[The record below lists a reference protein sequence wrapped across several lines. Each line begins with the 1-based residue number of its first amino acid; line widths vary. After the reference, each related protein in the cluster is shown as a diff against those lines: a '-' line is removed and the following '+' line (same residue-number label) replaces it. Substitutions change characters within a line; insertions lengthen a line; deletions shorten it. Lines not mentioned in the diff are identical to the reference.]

1 VFESGEYPQEAT
13 TAARRTLDVA
23 GSRTRAPGTSGPAP
37 HAPADGRAA
46 RTGLPQI
53 VMSIF
58 DDAGNPHYSGG
69 GPVVVHEVAR
79 RLARRYRVTV
89 VSASYKGSKSQ
100 WRDGVRYLFLPVGW
114 AGPRAGQLLFQ
125 FLLPFVALV
134 LRHDLWIE
142 TLPPPIS
149 SSLLPLMSR
158 KPVIALV
165 QMLSAADMARR
176 YKLPFQFLER
186 FGLKLYRHFIV
197 LNEVDR
203 SAVRRHN
210 KTATCVLIPN
220 GADRPDVDES
230 ELGGGDHVLFLGR
243 IDVEQKGLD
252 LLLSAVAQHRPALP
266 LIIAGSGTKREERK
280 LQQLADQAGV
290 QATVLGRVGG
300 RTKENLLRTCACLVV
315 PSRYE
320 TFSLSALEAMTY
332 GKPIVCFDLP
342 QLGWINADCAV
353 RVPPFDV
360 AGMGQALQ
368 DLAADPAH
376 RADLGRQ
383 GRILSRDYDWDV
395 LGERYR
401 EVVQTVL
408 ETTRQKSAP

>member
-1 VFESGEYPQEAT
+1 
-13 TAARRTLDVA
+13 
-23 GSRTRAPGTSGPAP
+23 
-37 HAPADGRAA
+37 
-46 RTGLPQI
+46 
-53 VMSIF
+53 MSIF
-58 DDAGNPHYSGG
+58 DDVGNPHYSGG
-69 GPVVVHEVAR
+69 GPVVVHEVAT
-79 RLARRYRVTV
+79 RLARRYRVV
-89 VSASYKGSKSQ
+89 VLSASYKGSKSQ

-114 AGPRAGQLLFQ
+114 AGPRAGQVVFQ
-125 FLLPFVALV
+125 FLLPLVALV

-142 TLPPPIS
+142 TTPPPFS
-149 SSLLPLMSR
+149 SSLLPLVSR

-176 YKLPFQFLER
+176 YKLPFQLLER
-186 FGLKLYRHFIV
+186 IGLKLYRHFIV

-210 KTATCVLIPN
+210 RTATCALIPN
-220 GADRPDVDES
+220 GADRPELDER

-252 LLLSAVAQHRPALP
+252 LLLSAVSRHRPALP
-266 LIIAGSGTKREERK
+266 LIIAGSGAKREERK
-280 LQQLADQAGV
+280 LRQLAARAGAQV
-290 QATVLGRVGG
+290 TVLGRVGG
-300 RTKENLLRTCACLVV
+300 RQKEDLLRTCACVVV

-342 QLGWINADCAV
+342 QLGWISADCAV

-368 DLAADPAH
+368 HLAADPVH
-376 RADLGRQ
+376 RANLGRR
-383 GRILSRDYDWDV
+383 GRSLSRDYDWDV
-395 LGERYR
+395 LAERYR
-401 EVVQTVL
+401 DVVQAVL
-408 ETTRQKSAP
+408 GNTRQDSAP